1 MMKNGLTTVQKRL
14 ILILGGLLILLGT
27 VIFVFQRNMKQA
39 NRLKTDSGQKM
50 NEVNYLSDLQIRVNE
65 MNASQAKTQKEI
77 QKKSQTYPCKM
88 TQQKAISNIYKMSV
102 ASGVRLRAI
111 RPQADKTFFKVTG
124 VKKAVYM
131 DSARY

>member
-65 MNASQAKTQKEI
+65 MNASQAADRHKKT
-77 QKKSQTYPCKM
+77 
-88 TQQKAISNIYKMSV
+88 
-102 ASGVRLRAI
+102 
-111 RPQADKTFFKVTG
+111 DFKG
-124 VKKAVYM
+124 N
-131 DSARY
+131 

>member
-39 NRLKTDSGQKM
+39 NRLKTDSSQKM

-65 MNASQAKTQKEI
+65 MMI
-77 QKKSQTYPCKM
+77 
-88 TQQKAISNIYKMSV
+88 
-102 ASGVRLRAI
+102 LRQRRRRKFRKNRRRI
-111 RPQADKTFFKVTG
+111 R
-124 VKKAVYM
+124 
-131 DSARY
+131 AR